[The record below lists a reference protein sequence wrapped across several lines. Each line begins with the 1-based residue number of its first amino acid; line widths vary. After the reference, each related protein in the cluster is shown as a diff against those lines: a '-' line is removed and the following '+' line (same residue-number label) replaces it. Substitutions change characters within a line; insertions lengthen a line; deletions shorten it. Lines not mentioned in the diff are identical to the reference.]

1 MASTSTARR
10 AVRQIKDQDM
20 PKTAARKRGN
30 GAAGTVDSITFSV
43 ILNRFS
49 TIANEMTLTMEKTA
63 WTSIIA
69 LARDFSCA
77 IYDAKARQICMQ
89 DALPIHTNSLHVVL
103 GEIARVFE
111 GDIHDG
117 DVIVCNDAY
126 SGNTHIGDFV
136 TACPVFHQGKHMFWS
151 VAKGHQLDCG
161 AYIPTSVPAPARDV
175 WQEGLQLPP
184 IKFYEKGERREDVV
198 RMYLANVR
206 WQEWLYGDL
215 MAQLGSIWTG
225 RRRLVELAAHYGNDT
240 LDRYAEAI
248 LDYSDR
254 RMAEEIRAIPDGD
267 YDGMSWLDS
276 DGHGMTNI
284 QVGARVSVRGEN
296 VHIDFSNSDP
306 QVPSGNNSSYGVM
319 QAAAGIPV
327 LCSIDPTIPH
337 NDGCLRHITADAP
350 KGTVC
355 NAEYPASTAL
365 ATVGPGDTMQEAV
378 WKALAHAVPERVMG
392 GSGKDGNL
400 PMFSGTDSRSG
411 KPVDWGCM
419 LFNGAPA
426 GGATSSADGWPLIM
440 TSAGMG
446 GLKIMSVELCE
457 LFYPYRIDRQEIAAD
472 SMGHGK
478 HIGGPGVDI
487 QVSPTDGGFQVEL
500 FGEGQGNPPF
510 GVMNGTPGIGGG
522 SYKENLETGKRT
534 YFSSKGRFYIGEN
547 DIWAGTSSGGGG
559 YGDALER
566 DSEAVLE
573 SVFDGMLS
581 LECAEDVYGVVIN
594 RAMMTIDLAKTEKLR
609 AKMAAE
615 RGPLQVTSPSRP
627 GAADWIQRKLRQ
639 GDEYLVDAQ

>member
-1 MASTSTARR
+1 MARISAPRR
-10 AVRQIKDQDM
+10 AARQIKDK
-20 PKTAARKRGN
+20 PRPAAGKRGN
-30 GAAGTVDSITFSV
+30 GAAGAAVDLITFSV
-43 ILNRFS
+43 ILNRFA

-111 GDIHDG
+111 GDIYDG

-136 TACPVFHQGKHMFWS
+136 TACPVFHNGKHMFWS

-161 AYIPTSVPAPARDV
+161 AYIPTSVPAPAKDV

-184 IKFYEKGERREDVV
+184 IKFYEKGKRRKDVV

-215 MAQLGSIWTG
+215 LAQLGSIWTG

-240 LDRYAEAI
+240 LERYAEAI
-248 LDYSDR
+248 LDYSDK

-276 DGHGMTNI
+276 DGQGTTNI
-284 QVGARVSVRGEN
+284 QIGARVSVRGDK

-306 QVPSGNNSSYGVM
+306 QNPSGNNSSYGVM

-355 NAEYPASTAL
+355 NAQYPASTAL

-378 WKALAHAVPERVMG
+378 WKALAHAVPDRVMG
-392 GSGKDGNL
+392 GNGKDGNL
-400 PMFSGTDSRSG
+400 PMFSGTDTRSG
-411 KPVDWGCM
+411 KAIDWGCM

-457 LFYPYRIDRQEIAAD
+457 LFYPFRIDRQEIATD
-472 SMGHGK
+472 SVGHGK
-478 HIGGPGVDI
+478 HLGGPGVDI
-487 QVSPTDGGFQVEL
+487 QVSPTSGAIPGRALRRRAGQPAL
-500 FGEGQGNPPF
+500 RRHGRHARHRRRQLQGEPDH
-510 GVMNGTPGIGGG
+510 
-522 SYKENLETGKRT
+522 R
-534 YFSSKGRFYIGEN
+534 
-547 DIWAGTSSGGGG
+547 
-559 YGDALER
+559 
-566 DSEAVLE
+566 
-573 SVFDGMLS
+573 
-581 LECAEDVYGVVIN
+581 
-594 RAMMTIDLAKTEKLR
+594 
-609 AKMAAE
+609 
-615 RGPLQVTSPSRP
+615 
-627 GAADWIQRKLRQ
+627 
-639 GDEYLVDAQ
+639 